1 MQERN
6 DDDEVLAGSVL
17 IQAIEN
23 QIESG
28 DPPVTRATL
37 NKLTLVGYPREEIL
51 DLMTLVLSHE
61 IQTMLADNR
70 PFDRDHYETLMRA
83 LPDLPE
89 EPA

>member
-1 MQERN
+1 MLEE
-6 DDDEVLAGSVL
+6 DDDEVFAGGIL
-17 IQAIEN
+17 LEAIEN

-28 DPPVTRATL
+28 DPPATRATL

-51 DLMTLVLSHE
+51 ELMSVVLSDE
-61 IQTMLADNR
+61 IQALLAANR
-70 PFDRDHYETLMRA
+70 PFDRDSYEQLMRA